1 MDQVI
6 SEVIKTQIELN
17 SLQSKTIEFL
27 QKRIAQLENRIS
39 QQSHLMAKMA
49 NELDLIKNY
58 GVDK

>member
-6 SEVIKTQIELN
+6 SEAIKTQIELN

-39 QQSHLMAKMA
+39 QQSRLMAKMA